1 MVDVNEIYKS
11 NSDYIKAED
20 IGNNMWTM
28 TIKTADV
35 KRFDD
40 GSCKIILTFHG
51 WEKCLPLNVTNAR
64 AISEMHGHNSDAWI
78 GRQIM
83 LMSMPVDYQGKTV
96 LGIRV
101 RAPVPVAAPGG
112 PTPAPSQPSYQ
123 AQQHSPQ
130 RPLDPPRQTYQQVAN
145 GDPQAYNPPAPPPTD
160 NDTPF

>member
-1 MVDVNEIYKS
+1 MVDINDIYKS

-40 GSCKIILTFHG
+40 GSSKIILTFNE

-64 AISEMHGHNSDAWI
+64 AISDMHGHNSDGWI

-83 LMSMPVDYQGKTV
+83 LMAMPVDFQGKTV

-101 RAPVPVAAPGG
+101 RAPVPAHAPGNPS
-112 PTPAPSQPSYQ
+112 PTQVGYQ
-123 AQQHSPQ
+123 VQQHSPQ
-130 RPLDPPRQTYQQVAN
+130 RPLEPPRQSYQSVAN
-145 GDPQAYNPPAPPPTD
+145 GDPMAFNPPAPPPSEID
-160 NDTPF
+160 F